1 MLDCPVCTRT
11 QIAGDSCP
19 QCGADLKP
27 LLRLAELRSESQK
40 LPVKKRR
47 PPLLAIGSF
56 AVGLAIFPA
65 WQAIYPPLPDH
76 LPGMGYWTVTTGPG
90 KTTETEE
97 TLYAVQTGDSF
108 WSIAKQRYGMGE
120 MWKMIRD
127 DNKDR
132 LRKPGRLRAGDV
144 IRLRTVT
151 ISAK

>member
-1 MLDCPVCTRT
+1 MLDCPVCART

-27 LLRLAELRSESQK
+27 LLRFAELHSESHK
-40 LPVKKRR
+40 PPPPKRWNPPVV
-47 PPLLAIGSF
+47 AVAMF

-65 WQAIYPPLPDH
+65 WQKLHPP
-76 LPGMGYWTVTTGPG
+76 PGPVVVDPPKTVTPPPVTPQP
-90 KTTETEE
+90 E
-97 TLYAVQTGDSF
+97 TLYTVRTGDSF
-108 WSIAKQRYGMGE
+108 WSIAKEKYGMGE
-120 MWKMIRD
+120 MWRMIRD

-151 ISAK
+151 ISPK